1 MNLTNYI
8 DYQLV
13 MDLGLYLMFAIALIA
28 LWYDLTYKPKVYDLV
43 MLLDRRISNS
53 APKTEKKLCVTFT
66 PIVAVKDYSLQAEA
80 KNVKE
85 LYSKSEYRTP
95 KGFQKETYTGGWV
108 KAEFIQ
114 PKKSAK
120 VPYTTNNRWTNI
132 SIKFIQP
139 KKSAKVPYRLP
150 VQRLTLEESRKLELG
165 SVELEKVYDKN
176 HNT

>member
-120 VPYTTNNRWTNI
+120 VPY
-132 SIKFIQP
+132 
-139 KKSAKVPYRLP
+139 RLP